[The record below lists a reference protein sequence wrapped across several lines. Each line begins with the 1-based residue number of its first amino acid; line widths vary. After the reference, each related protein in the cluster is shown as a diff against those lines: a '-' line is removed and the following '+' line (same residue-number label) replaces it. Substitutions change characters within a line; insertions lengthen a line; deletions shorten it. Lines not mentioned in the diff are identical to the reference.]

1 MVQRGS
7 FFVGLPVCH
16 IPSWSRKAVFSVS
29 TRENALKTFFLRWRA
44 YFQAQL
50 PLGAQFAV
58 QEPIACGW
66 LEQLS
71 CATRDHVDHVLTVI
85 IGRLSIAKL
94 MQSKASKTTVAF
106 LQLKRN
112 VHWKLAVTFHA
123 VVPLVESI
131 PKGELITK
139 PVPWKGLNRWK
150 YQWLSERDWTMGWL
164 IDSSLRARP
173 VGLRFLKR
181 WAAGWYTLALTLVV
195 IADIETS
202 VDVFGILP
210 VLLWFEVLAGHT
222 TGDLETLSTNTGG
235 ATASLDCNRL
245 MMFPSRFLPKSKQ
258 TGVNPSSYGF
268 LCHLCEHRCVH
279 SWNLELLPLVL
290 SVFDVMHRNS
300 RKQSHRSTSA
310 PFLIFHFGFH
320 TGCPWRNFLE
330 QLDNCATFAP
340 FKLRA

>member
-1 MVQRGS
+1 MYRDVLYIKCPEPETSRNRS
-7 FFVGLPVCH
+7 GLIFRQKAKCEAH
-16 IPSWSRKAVFSVS
+16 LHDFSRKCNPNLPKIRWYKEVRFSWVCQFATFQVEVGRQFFSVS
-29 TRENALKTFFLRWRA
+29 TGENALKPFFLRWRA

-58 QEPIACGW
+58 QEPIARGW

-85 IGRLSIAKL
+85 IGRLSAAKL
-94 MQSKASKTTVAF
+94 MQSKTSKTTVAF

-139 PVPWKGLNRWK
+139 PVPGKGLNRWK
-150 YQWLSERDWTMGWL
+150 YQWLRGRWTMGWL
-164 IDSSLRARP
+164 IDSSLRTRP

-195 IADIETS
+195 IAEIETS
-202 VDVFGILP
+202 VDVFGIFP

-222 TGDLETLSTNTGG
+222 SGDLETLSTNKGG

-245 MMFPSRFLPKSKQ
+245 I
-258 TGVNPSSYGF
+258 
-268 LCHLCEHRCVH
+268 
-279 SWNLELLPLVL
+279 
-290 SVFDVMHRNS
+290 DVS
-300 RKQSHRSTSA
+300 ITLFGTA
-310 PFLIFHFGFH
+310 PFGSFPARCHASQ
-320 TGCPWRNFLE
+320 LE
-330 QLDNCATFAP
+330 KAIT
-340 FKLRA
+340 

>member
-150 YQWLSERDWTMGWL
+150 YQWLRERDWTMGWL
-164 IDSSLRARP
+164 IDSSLRTRP

-195 IADIETS
+195 IEDIETS

-245 MMFPSRFLPKSKQ
+245 IDVSIAFSPKIQTDWCESLFLWFPLPF
-258 TGVNPSSYGF
+258 V
-268 LCHLCEHRCVH
+268 
-279 SWNLELLPLVL
+279 W
-290 SVFDVMHRNS
+290 
-300 RKQSHRSTSA
+300 A
-310 PFLIFHFGFH
+310 PM
-320 TGCPWRNFLE
+320 
-330 QLDNCATFAP
+330 CA
-340 FKLRA
+340 